1 MAADKDKKLDKKKD
15 GAKTPKKTLGLFRY
29 LREVTGEIKKLTWP
43 TRKELV
49 NYTLTVI
56 AFVVAMAA
64 IIGVLDLL
72 FSWGLGWLTS
82 L

>member
-1 MAADKDKKLDKKKD
+1 MATDKDKKLDKKKD
-15 GAKTPKKTLGLFRY
+15 GAKLSKKLGLFRY

-49 NYTLTVI
+49 NYTLTVL

-64 IIGVLDLL
+64 IIGVLDLI

>member
-1 MAADKDKKLDKKKD
+1 MSADKDKRVDKKKD
-15 GAKTPKKTLGLFRY
+15 IAKTPKKMPGLFRY
-29 LREVTGEIKKLTWP
+29 FKEVVGEVKKLTWP

-56 AFVVAMAA
+56 AFVLAMATV
-64 IIGVLDLL
+64 IGVLDVI

>member
-1 MAADKDKKLDKKKD
+1 MATDKDKKLDKKKD
-15 GAKTPKKTLGLFRY
+15 GAKPSKKLGLFRY

-49 NYTLTVI
+49 NYTLTVL

-64 IIGVLDLL
+64 IIGVLDLI